1 VDGVERGLNRRTV
14 FQTGLI
20 AALLDGVY
28 GGDYTI
34 AELVG
39 HGDFGL
45 GTFSS
50 LDGEMII
57 IDSLCY
63 RMGEGGAVSIA
74 SDEELIPF
82 AVVTHFHPDITFER
96 PSPGLRH
103 EVISDLVE
111 AIPSANY
118 LYAARI
124 KGDFDRVSIRNV
136 RKQETPYRPLSEVTD
151 GEPVQHLD
159 DVSGVMVG
167 FQTPA
172 YERGIGVP
180 GGHLHFI
187 DESRSLGGHVLDF
200 TARKVTVEI
209 CVGTDLMIRLPTTPE
224 FERATLDP
232 DDLDDQVARAEN
244 HRRGGTGE

>member
-1 VDGVERGLNRRTV
+1 VSGGSASGGDRRTV

-28 GGDYTI
+28 GGDYTV
-34 AELVG
+34 AELAE

-57 IDSLCY
+57 IDSVCY
-63 RMGEGGAVSIA
+63 RMRKGGVVSVA
-74 SDEELIPF
+74 AEVELVPF
-82 AVVTHFHPDITFER
+82 AVVTQFHPDITFER
-96 PSPGLRH
+96 PGRGSRD
-103 EVISDLVE
+103 EVISDLVR

-136 RKQETPYRPLSEVTD
+136 SRQQTPYRPLAEVTG
-151 GEPVQHLD
+151 GEPVEQLKN
-159 DVSGVMVG
+159 VSGTMVG

-187 DESRSLGGHVLDF
+187 TDSRDIGGHVLDF
-200 TARKVTVEI
+200 IAKNVTVEI
-209 CVGTDLMIRLPTTPE
+209 SVGTDLIIRLPTTPE
-224 FERATLDP
+224 FERADLDP
-232 DDLDDQVARAEN
+232 GDLDEQVALAEN
-244 HRRGGTGE
+244 HQARTQN